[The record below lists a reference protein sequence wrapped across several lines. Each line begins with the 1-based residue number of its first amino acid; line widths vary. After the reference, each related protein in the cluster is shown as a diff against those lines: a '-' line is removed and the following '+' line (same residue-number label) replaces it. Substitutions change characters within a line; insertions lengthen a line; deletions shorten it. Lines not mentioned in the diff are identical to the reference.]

1 MKPSSIRQNPGTN
14 MANKQPAVQLKQFF
28 QRNGYVRMADKKR
41 INELGRQRYKKGYEV
56 RLVATNEDE
65 LVEIRRLLE
74 QLGFKP
80 GKPFQ
85 KKRQIIQPIY
95 GKEAVEWFLSTK
107 LK

>member
-1 MKPSSIRQNPGTN
+1 
-14 MANKQPAVQLKQFF
+14 
-28 QRNGYVRMADKKR
+28 
-41 INELGRQRYKKGYEV
+41 
-56 RLVATNEDE
+56 VATNEDE